1 WRSDGANQQ
10 MGSCCAATVSRRP
23 RGVLDCRRDRS
34 QGHPGA
40 DRTHRHLDSRRMAG
54 TVGDRVGRAVRG
66 SHPQRIRLRGR
77 RGDHAWRDTRRAA
90 ADRSDLSSD
99 LIGRGMSQYLKDK
112 VIIVTG
118 AASGFGKLI
127 SEECAAG
134 GAKGVGVDVSVEGL
148 NEVFGGI
155 QAAGFEGTAHVA
167 DVTDMAQVQAASQHA
182 VDTYGRIDVIV
193 NNAGVM
199 PLAFFA
205 DHERAWE
212 KWHKAIDIN
221 IKGVVN
227 GVSAVYDTMIKQGR
241 GQVVNISSIYGN
253 AGTEGSGVYSATK
266 AAVDV
271 LSDSLRV
278 EAQGRIKVTTVKP
291 TGVLGTNL

>member
-1 WRSDGANQQ
+1 
-10 MGSCCAATVSRRP
+10 
-23 RGVLDCRRDRS
+23 
-34 QGHPGA
+34 
-40 DRTHRHLDSRRMAG
+40 
-54 TVGDRVGRAVRG
+54 
-66 SHPQRIRLRGR
+66 
-77 RGDHAWRDTRRAA
+77 
-90 ADRSDLSSD
+90 
-99 LIGRGMSQYLKDK
+99 MSKYLKDK
-112 VIIVTG
+112 VIMVTG

-127 SEECAAG
+127 SEKCAAG
-134 GAKGVGVDVSVEGL
+134 GAKVVGVDVSVDGL
-148 NEVFGGI
+148 NEVFEGI
-155 QAAGFEGTAHVA
+155 RGAGFEGTAHVA
-167 DVTDMAQVQAASQHA
+167 DVTDMAQVQAAGQHA
-182 VDTYGRIDVIV
+182 LDTYGRIDVIV

-227 GVSAVYDTMIKQGR
+227 GISAVYDTMIAQGR

-271 LSDSLRV
+271 LSESLRV
-278 EAQGRIKVTTVKP
+278 EAQGKIKVTNVKP
-291 TGVLGTNL
+291 TGVLGTNLAAGVVNEAAVIGIVGQKGSQFLENAANLQTGALRPEQTDVDSVEYWLITPDDLANAVVHVIDQPWGINISDVTVRASGENYVC

>member
-1 WRSDGANQQ
+1 
-10 MGSCCAATVSRRP
+10 
-23 RGVLDCRRDRS
+23 
-34 QGHPGA
+34 
-40 DRTHRHLDSRRMAG
+40 
-54 TVGDRVGRAVRG
+54 
-66 SHPQRIRLRGR
+66 
-77 RGDHAWRDTRRAA
+77 
-90 ADRSDLSSD
+90 
-99 LIGRGMSQYLKDK
+99 MSQYLKDK

-127 SEECAAG
+127 SEKCAAG
-134 GAKGVGVDVSVEGL
+134 GAKVLGVDVSVDGL
-148 NEVFGGI
+148 NEVFEGI
-155 QAAGFEGTAHVA
+155 RAAGFEGTAHIA
-167 DVTDMAQVQAASQHA
+167 DVTDMAQVQAAGQHA

-227 GVSAVYDTMIKQGR
+227 GISAVYDTMIKQGR

-291 TGVLGTNL
+291 TGVLGTNLAGGVVNEAAIIGIVGQKGAQFLENAGNLQTGALRPEQMDVDSVEYWLITPDDLANAVVHVIDQPWGINISDVTVRASGENYVC

>member
-1 WRSDGANQQ
+1 
-10 MGSCCAATVSRRP
+10 
-23 RGVLDCRRDRS
+23 
-34 QGHPGA
+34 
-40 DRTHRHLDSRRMAG
+40 
-54 TVGDRVGRAVRG
+54 
-66 SHPQRIRLRGR
+66 
-77 RGDHAWRDTRRAA
+77 
-90 ADRSDLSSD
+90 
-99 LIGRGMSQYLKDK
+99 MSQYLKDK

-127 SEECAAG
+127 SEKCAAG
-134 GAKGVGVDVSVEGL
+134 GAKVVGVDVSVDAL
-148 NEVFGGI
+148 NEVFEGI
-155 QAAGFEGTAHVA
+155 RAAGHEGTTHIA
-167 DVTDMAQVQAASQHA
+167 DVTDMAQVQAAGQHA

-227 GVSAVYDTMIKQGR
+227 GISAVYDTMIKQGR

-278 EAQGRIKVTTVKP
+278 EAQGKIKVTTVKP
-291 TGVLGTNL
+291 TGVLGTNLASGVVNEAAIIGIVGQKGAQFLENAGNLQTGALRPEQMDVDSVEYWLISPDDLANAVVHVIDQPWGINISDVTVRASGENYVC

>member
-1 WRSDGANQQ
+1 
-10 MGSCCAATVSRRP
+10 
-23 RGVLDCRRDRS
+23 
-34 QGHPGA
+34 
-40 DRTHRHLDSRRMAG
+40 
-54 TVGDRVGRAVRG
+54 
-66 SHPQRIRLRGR
+66 
-77 RGDHAWRDTRRAA
+77 
-90 ADRSDLSSD
+90 
-99 LIGRGMSQYLKDK
+99 MSPYLQEK
-112 VIIVTG
+112 VVIVTG

-127 SEECAAG
+127 SEKCAAG
-134 GAKGVGVDVSVEGL
+134 GAKVVGVDVNPDGL
-148 NEVFGGI
+148 NQVFDGI
-155 QAAGFEGTAHVA
+155 RAAGNEGTSHVA
-167 DVTDMAQVQAASQHA
+167 DVVDMAQVQAAARHA
-182 VDTYGRIDVIV
+182 VDTYGRIDVMV

-205 DHERAWE
+205 DHKLAWD

-227 GVSAVYDTMIKQGR
+227 GIAAVYDTMIEQGR

-291 TGVLGTNL
+291 TGVLGTNLASGVVNQEAVIGIVGQKGAQFFENAGNLQNGTLRPEQTDVDSIAYWLITPDDLADAVVHVIDQPWGISISDVTVRASGENYVC

>member
-1 WRSDGANQQ
+1 
-10 MGSCCAATVSRRP
+10 
-23 RGVLDCRRDRS
+23 
-34 QGHPGA
+34 
-40 DRTHRHLDSRRMAG
+40 MAE
-54 TVGDRVGRAVRG
+54 
-66 SHPQRIRLRGR
+66 
-77 RGDHAWRDTRRAA
+77 
-90 ADRSDLSSD
+90 
-99 LIGRGMSQYLKDK
+99 YLKYVKEK

-127 SEECAAG
+127 SEKCAAG
-134 GAKGVGVDVSVEGL
+134 GAKVVGVDVSVEGL
-148 NEVFGGI
+148 NEVFEGI
-155 QAAGFEGTAHVA
+155 RAAGFEGTAHVA
-167 DVTDMAQVQAASQHA
+167 DVTDMAQVQAAGQHA

-227 GVSAVYDTMIKQGR
+227 GISAVYDTMIKQGR

-271 LSDSLRV
+271 ISDSLRV
-278 EAQGRIKVTTVKP
+278 ETQGRIKVTTVKP
-291 TGVLGTNL
+291 TGVLGTNLAGGVVNEAAVIGLVGQKGAQFLENAGNLQTGALRPEQTDVDSVEYWLITPDDLANAVVHVIDQPWGINISDVTIRASGENYIY

>member
-1 WRSDGANQQ
+1 
-10 MGSCCAATVSRRP
+10 
-23 RGVLDCRRDRS
+23 
-34 QGHPGA
+34 
-40 DRTHRHLDSRRMAG
+40 MA
-54 TVGDRVGRAVRG
+54 
-66 SHPQRIRLRGR
+66 
-77 RGDHAWRDTRRAA
+77 
-90 ADRSDLSSD
+90 
-99 LIGRGMSQYLKDK
+99 QYLTDK

-127 SEECAAG
+127 SEKCAAG
-134 GAKGVGVDVSVEGL
+134 GAKVVGVDVSVEGL
-148 NEVFGGI
+148 NEVFEGI
-155 QAAGFEGTAHVA
+155 RAAGFEGTAHVA
-167 DVTDMAQVQAASQHA
+167 DVTDMAQVQAAGQHA

-227 GVSAVYDTMIKQGR
+227 GISAVYDTMIKQGR

-278 EAQGRIKVTTVKP
+278 ETQGRIKVTTVKP
-291 TGVLGTNL
+291 TGVLGTNLAGGVVNEAAVIGLVGQKGAQFLENAGNLQTGALRPEQTDVDSVEYWLITPDDLANAVVHVIDQPWGINISDVTIRASGENYVY

>member
-1 WRSDGANQQ
+1 
-10 MGSCCAATVSRRP
+10 
-23 RGVLDCRRDRS
+23 
-34 QGHPGA
+34 
-40 DRTHRHLDSRRMAG
+40 MAE
-54 TVGDRVGRAVRG
+54 
-66 SHPQRIRLRGR
+66 
-77 RGDHAWRDTRRAA
+77 
-90 ADRSDLSSD
+90 
-99 LIGRGMSQYLKDK
+99 YLKYVKEK

-127 SEECAAG
+127 SEKCAAG
-134 GAKGVGVDVSVEGL
+134 GAKVVGVDVSVEGL
-148 NEVFGGI
+148 NEVFEGI
-155 QAAGFEGTAHVA
+155 RAAGFQGTAHVA
-167 DVTDMAQVQAASQHA
+167 DVTDMAQVQAAGQHA

-227 GVSAVYDTMIKQGR
+227 GISAVYDTMIKQGR

-271 LSDSLRV
+271 ISDSLRV
-278 EAQGRIKVTTVKP
+278 ETQGRIKVTTVKP
-291 TGVLGTNL
+291 TGVLGTNLAGGVVNEAAVIGLVGQKGAQFLENAGNLQTGALRPEQTDVDSVEYWLITPDDLANAVVHVIDQPWGINISDVTIRASGENYVY

>member
-1 WRSDGANQQ
+1 
-10 MGSCCAATVSRRP
+10 
-23 RGVLDCRRDRS
+23 
-34 QGHPGA
+34 
-40 DRTHRHLDSRRMAG
+40 
-54 TVGDRVGRAVRG
+54 
-66 SHPQRIRLRGR
+66 
-77 RGDHAWRDTRRAA
+77 
-90 ADRSDLSSD
+90 
-99 LIGRGMSQYLKDK
+99 MSKYLNDK

-127 SEECAAG
+127 SEKCAAG
-134 GAKGVGVDVSVEGL
+134 GAKVVGVDVNVEGL
-148 NEVFGGI
+148 NEVFEGI
-155 QAAGFEGTAHVA
+155 RAAGFEGTTQVA
-167 DVTDMAQVQAASQHA
+167 DVTDMAQVKAAGQHA

-212 KWHKAIDIN
+212 RWHKAIDIN

-227 GVSAVYDTMIKQGR
+227 GISAVYDSMIKQGQ
-241 GQVVNISSIYGN
+241 GHVVNISSIYGN

-278 EAQGRIKVTTVKP
+278 EAQGKIKVTNVKP
-291 TGVLGTNL
+291 TGVLGTNLASGVVNEAAVIGIAGQKAAQFIENAGNLQSGALRPAQMDVDSMEYWLITPDDLANAVVHVIDQPWGINISDVTVRASGENYVC

>member
-1 WRSDGANQQ
+1 
-10 MGSCCAATVSRRP
+10 
-23 RGVLDCRRDRS
+23 
-34 QGHPGA
+34 
-40 DRTHRHLDSRRMAG
+40 
-54 TVGDRVGRAVRG
+54 
-66 SHPQRIRLRGR
+66 
-77 RGDHAWRDTRRAA
+77 
-90 ADRSDLSSD
+90 
-99 LIGRGMSQYLKDK
+99 MSEYLKYVKEK

-127 SEECAAG
+127 SEKCAAG
-134 GAKGVGVDVSVEGL
+134 GAKVVGVDVSVDAL
-148 NEVFGGI
+148 NEVFEGI
-155 QAAGFEGTAHVA
+155 RAAGYDGTTHIA
-167 DVTDMAQVQAASQHA
+167 DVTDMAQVQAAGQHA

-227 GVSAVYDTMIKQGR
+227 GISAVYDTMIKQGR

-291 TGVLGTNL
+291 TGVLGTNLASGVVNEAAIIGIVGQKGAQFLENAGNLQTGALRPEQMDVDSVEYWLITPDDLANAVVHVIDQPWGINISDVTVRASGENYVC

>member
-1 WRSDGANQQ
+1 
-10 MGSCCAATVSRRP
+10 
-23 RGVLDCRRDRS
+23 
-34 QGHPGA
+34 
-40 DRTHRHLDSRRMAG
+40 
-54 TVGDRVGRAVRG
+54 
-66 SHPQRIRLRGR
+66 
-77 RGDHAWRDTRRAA
+77 
-90 ADRSDLSSD
+90 
-99 LIGRGMSQYLKDK
+99 MSQYLKDK

-127 SEECAAG
+127 SEKCAAG
-134 GAKGVGVDVSVEGL
+134 GAKVVGVDVSVEGL
-148 NEVFGGI
+148 NEVFEGI
-155 QAAGFEGTAHVA
+155 RAAGFEGTAHVA
-167 DVTDMAQVQAASQHA
+167 DVTDMAQVQAAGQHA

-227 GVSAVYDTMIKQGR
+227 GISAVYDTMIKQGR

-271 LSDSLRV
+271 ISDSLRV
-278 EAQGRIKVTTVKP
+278 ETQGRIKVTTVKP
-291 TGVLGTNL
+291 TGVLGTNLAGGVVNEAAVIGLVGQKGAEFLENAGNLQTGALRPEQTDVDSVEYWLITPDDLANAVVHVIDQPWGINISDVTVRASGENYVC